1 MAEIEM
7 RYWFAG
13 LWMGALMSM
22 AACDANKT
30 THQDTHAQQHIDA
43 VPTDEAMESAKTT
56 ASASEAAQAQDVD
69 PVQKAVAEI
78 DALLNQKKFREAYA
92 AVEAAEI
99 AHGFC
104 AALSAA
110 FDRVYDADP
119 DYQAR
124 PREVN
129 NDDVTAVK
137 KLGGGSS
144 LVYRLIKDKKTFAA
158 FKPKQVRKQSN
169 DRSEIA
175 AYRLCPLMRCRF
187 DIPVNH
193 PVWFT
198 YRRFSGLYAR
208 IPSNP
213 PDELREL
220 ELVKVDGVD
229 RVVGTQKAW
238 VQEYA
243 FFPIEMEN
251 WWKPLFDASKET
263 LQQAKAAK
271 LLEAQWLQKHPN
283 GTKIASDL
291 KMHLGALTQYELALQ
306 LSNLLVFDFLVNNWD
321 RYSEKKEFW
330 GVNCQFS
337 HGRFMSIDN
346 GASFPQTPNPRPERH
361 MHAIRRFSRLTY
373 EAIGAL
379 DHDRTLERL
388 YPDATQQEKKR
399 FETFWQQR
407 ERYLDYVKGLI
418 AEYGESETL
427 FFD

>member
-1 MAEIEM
+1 M
-7 RYWFAG
+7 RYWIAG
-13 LWMGALMSM
+13 LWIGVLMSM
-22 AACDANKT
+22 AACDA
-30 THQDTHAQQHIDA
+30 
-43 VPTDEAMESAKTT
+43 AKTT
-56 ASASEAAQAQDVD
+56 PLDGKANQLAVGVSPADMKESTDATVNDAVAGQAQGKAVD
-69 PVQKAVAEI
+69 PVEKAVAEI

-92 AVEAAEI
+92 AVVAAET
-99 AHGFC
+99 AFGSC

-124 PREVN
+124 PREVT
-129 NDDVTAVK
+129 NDEVTAVK

-158 FKPKQVRKQSN
+158 FKPKQMRKQSN

-220 ELVKVDGVD
+220 DLVKVDGVD

-238 VQEYA
+238 VAEYA

-251 WWKPLFDASKET
+251 WWKPLFEAPKEY
-263 LQQAKAAK
+263 LLKAKAAEM
-271 LLEAQWLQKHPN
+271 LDAQELQKRHN
-283 GTKIASDL
+283 GTKIANDL
-291 KMHLGALTQYELALQ
+291 VTHFGTLTQYALALQ

-321 RYSEKKEFW
+321 RYSQKEEFW

-361 MHAIRRFSRLTY
+361 LHGIRRFSRLTY

-379 DHDRTLERL
+379 EHDRTLERL
-388 YPDATQQEKKR
+388 YPDATELEKKR
-399 FETFWQQR
+399 FETFWKQR
-407 ERYLDYVKGLI
+407 ERYLAYVEGLI
-418 AEYGESETL
+418 SEYGESETL